1 LSLARSGTTFPLRT
15 SASLDAGTAKWEMD
29 MRMHRALRSMIL
41 AISLAALSA
50 LSFVTVVLGASTG
63 GDWP

>member
-1 LSLARSGTTFPLRT
+1 
-15 SASLDAGTAKWEMD
+15 MD